1 MRSWTSR
8 AGVRVAMAASS
19 SAVVAGGAL
28 SFAVAVLGGEDT
40 LDPWWWGS
48 LVSAALAGGIAAA
61 YVVRRSFGSRL
72 NEMARLLDG
81 RVHER
86 DLLTRLPEMGDDDVG
101 TIAAAFNR
109 LLARMTTLEGDV
121 IDQGRALEATQRA
134 LALAEEL
141 GRKQSELEQRARE
154 RALLF
159 EVLRE
164 SATSHDL
171 DRVLEVLASR
181 VGPALRLR
189 QLAVLLR
196 AESGRYVVRAQHG
209 FEPPDV
215 IGAEVARPAGGPWGV
230 DRGTLLVP
238 DVARAPHTVAFWD
251 RLPTDGSFAAVPI
264 VHRDEEIGLLV
275 LTRPDDDPLGEIE
288 GRYLQA
294 VADQAALA
302 IHDAQLVAR
311 LERLSTHDELTG
323 LANRRLFHRHLQGA
337 LARAD
342 RYDHEMSV
350 LALDLDHFKQLNDRC
365 GHAAGDAALKAV
377 ASVLSESLREVDTVA
392 RAGGEEVWVLLAHTG
407 EDGARE
413 VAEKLRRRVAALDV
427 EGADGQPL
435 GHLSVSIGAA
445 TRRPGEGADA
455 LRARADAA
463 LYAAK
468 RAGRDCVASAA

>member
-1 MRSWTSR
+1 M
-8 AGVRVAMAASS
+8 AVAASL
-19 SAVVAGGAL
+19 SAAAAGLVLLVGAAL
-28 SFAVAVLGGEDT
+28 HSGSFSF
-40 LDPWWWGS
+40 DPWWWAS
-48 LVSAALAGGIAAA
+48 LIAAA
-61 YVVRRSFGSRL
+61 LTGALAAAVVVRRSFGSRL
-72 NEMARLLDG
+72 NHMAQLLDG

-86 DLLTRLPEMGDDDVG
+86 DFLMRLPDMGDDDVG

-109 LLARMTTLEGDV
+109 LLARMTTLEVDV
-121 IDQGRALEATQRA
+121 IDQGRALEASQRA

-141 GRKQSELEQRARE
+141 AEKQRELEQRLRE

-164 SATSHDL
+164 SASSHDL

-181 VGPALRLR
+181 IGPALRLR
-189 QLAVLLR
+189 HFAVLLR
-196 AESGRYVVRAQHG
+196 ADSGRYVVRAAHG
-209 FEPPDV
+209 FDADV
-215 IGAEVARPAGGPWGV
+215 TGSEVTRPAGGPWAV
-230 DRGTLLVP
+230 ERGTLLVP
-238 DVARAPHTVAFWD
+238 DVARARHTVAFWD

-264 VHRDEEIGLLV
+264 AHGEGEIGFLV
-275 LTRPDDDPLGEIE
+275 LTRPDDDPLGELE

-323 LANRRLFHRHLQGA
+323 LANRRLFGRHLERA

-342 RYDHEMSV
+342 RYHHPLSV

-377 ASVLSESLREVDTVA
+377 AAVLRESLREVDTVA
-392 RAGGEEVWVLLAHTG
+392 RAGGEELWVLLAHTG
-407 EDGARE
+407 EEGARE
-413 VAEKLRRRVAALDV
+413 VAEKLRRRIAALDI

-435 GHLSVSIGAA
+435 GHLSVSIGVA
-445 TRRPGEGADA
+445 TRHPGESATA
-455 LRARADAA
+455 LLGRADAA
-463 LYAAK
+463 LYDAK
-468 RAGRDCVASAA
+468 RSGRDRVASAA